1 MKVADENL
9 GIKGEITA
17 RFYDQRTLFFWQNF
31 INKIINKLSRK
42 YMKFYQLGKLTKT
55 DKHTNVLCNNGLNA
69 ICKLLTDDTTYTGHI
84 NKALLGTG
92 TGAAEAATDTA
103 LETES
108 YRNDIASGTDDSN
121 IAYLTAYFTETE
133 CSGTYK
139 EFGNCIDGEAGA
151 DTGRLWS
158 HVKGLTWVK
167 DTSTVIVVSC
177 KYTLAST

>member
-1 MKVADENL
+1 MNIQENL
-9 GIKGEITA
+9 KIKGEITA
-17 RFYDQRTLFFWQNF
+17 KFYDQRTLFFWQNW
-31 INKIINKLSRK
+31 INKIIKKLPK
-42 YMKFYQLGKLTKT
+42 KWMKFYQLGTLKFVDEHK
-55 DKHTNVLCNNGLNA
+55 NVICNNGLNA
-69 ICKLLTDDTTYTGHI
+69 ICKLLTGDTTYTGEI

-92 TGAAEAATDTA
+92 TGAAAAATDTT

-133 CSGTYK
+133 CSGTYT
-139 EFGNCIDGEAGA
+139 EFGNAIDGAAGA

-158 HVKGLTWVK
+158 HIKGLNWVK

-177 KYTLAST
+177 KYTLASV